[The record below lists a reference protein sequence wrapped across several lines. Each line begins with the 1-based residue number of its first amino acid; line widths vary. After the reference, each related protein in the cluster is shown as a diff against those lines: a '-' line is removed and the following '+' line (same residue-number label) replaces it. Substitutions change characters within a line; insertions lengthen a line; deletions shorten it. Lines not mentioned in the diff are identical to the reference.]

1 MREINMKMTI
11 LLADDHAL
19 FRDGMHY
26 VLRQLADD
34 VEILDASSFSEML
47 KLADANPAANLVLMD
62 LHMPGSNG
70 AASVRTFNLKYPQM
84 PLVVVSGSEQREDM
98 ERVMEFGAMG
108 FISKMTS
115 SKVML
120 AALRMVLD
128 GGVYLPPQLLQQ
140 SMDHLEQGATDK
152 RSRRSNEFGLTA
164 RQIDVLQ
171 YLSQGLSNKETALKM
186 GLAEGTV
193 KIHVAAIFQALHVS
207 NRMDAVRAAQRLGM
221 LPKIETA

>member
-1 MREINMKMTI
+1 MKMTI

-26 VLRQLADD
+26 VLRQLAAEA
-34 VEILDASSFSEML
+34 EIHDASSFSEL
-47 KLADANPAANLVLMD
+47 LDLAEKQSAIDLVLMD

-70 AASVRTFNLKYPQM
+70 PAAVRTFNLKHPEV

-98 ERVMEFGAMG
+98 ERVMEYGAMG

-128 GGVYLPPQLLQQ
+128 GGIYLPPQLLKQ
-140 SMDHLEQGATDK
+140 SVDHMELAATDK
-152 RSRRSNEFGLTA
+152 RTRRSNEFGLTA

-171 YLSQGLSNKETALKM
+171 FLSQGLSNKEAALKM

-207 NRMDAVRAAQRLGM
+207 NRMDAVRVAQRLGM

>member
-1 MREINMKMTI
+1 MKMTI

-47 KLADANPAANLVLMD
+47 KLADANPTANLVLMD

-140 SMDHLEQGATDK
+140 SMDHLEQGAADK

-221 LPKIETA
+221 LPRIETA

>member
-1 MREINMKMTI
+1 MTMTI

-26 VLRQLADD
+26 VLRQLSDA

-47 KLADANPAANLVLMD
+47 KLAESRNGINLVLMD

-70 AASVRTFNLKYPQM
+70 AASVRTFNLKHPEM

-98 ERVMEFGAMG
+98 ERVMEYGAMG

-128 GGVYLPPQLLQQ
+128 GGIYLPPQLLQQ
-140 SMDHLEQGATDK
+140 SVDHLEQATTDK

-221 LPKIETA
+221 LPKIEAA

>member
-1 MREINMKMTI
+1 MKMTI

-19 FRDGMHY
+19 FRDGMRY
-26 VLRQLADD
+26 VLQQLAEE
-34 VEILDASSFSEML
+34 VEILDAASFPEAL
-47 KLADANPAANLVLMD
+47 QLAGRHPGINLVLMD
-62 LHMPGSNG
+62 LHMPGSDG
-70 AASVRTFNLKYPQM
+70 VLSVRTFNLKHPDM

-98 ERVMEFGAMG
+98 ERVMEYGAMG

-128 GGVYLPPQLLQQ
+128 GGIYLPPQLLQQ
-140 SMDHLEQGATDK
+140 SVESMEQGTIDK

-164 RQIDVLQ
+164 RQVDVLK
-171 YLSQGLSNKETALKM
+171 YLSQGLSNKEAAQKM

-193 KIHVAAIFQALHVS
+193 KIHVAAIFQVLHVS
-207 NRMDAVRAAQRLGM
+207 NRMDAVRAAQRLGV
-221 LPKIETA
+221 LPNTETA

>member
-1 MREINMKMTI
+1 MKMTI

-26 VLRQLADD
+26 VLRQLADE
-34 VEILDASSFSEML
+34 VEVLDASSYSEML
-47 KLADANPAANLVLMD
+47 KLADSGAPIRLVLMD
-62 LHMPGSNG
+62 LNMPGSSG
-70 AASVRTFNLKYPQM
+70 ALSVRDFNLKHPEM

-98 ERVMEFGAMG
+98 ERVMDYGAMG

-115 SKVML
+115 SKIMV

-128 GGVYLPPQLLQQ
+128 GGIYLPPQLLQQ
-140 SMDHLEQGATDK
+140 SVESMEQGTTDK

-164 RQIDVLQ
+164 RQVDVLQ
-171 YLSQGLSNKETALKM
+171 HLSQGLSNKETALKM

-193 KIHVAAIFQALHVS
+193 KIHVAAIFQVLHVS
-207 NRMDAVRAAQRLGM
+207 NRMDAVRAAQRLGV
-221 LPKIETA
+221 LPNTETA

>member
-1 MREINMKMTI
+1 MKMTI

-19 FRDGMHY
+19 FRDGMRY
-26 VLRQLADD
+26 VLQQLAEE
-34 VEILDASSFSEML
+34 VEILDASGFPEAL
-47 KLADANPAANLVLMD
+47 ELASSHPGLSLVLMD
-62 LHMPGSNG
+62 LHMPGSDG
-70 AASVRTFNLKYPQM
+70 VLSVRTFNLKHPEF

-98 ERVMEFGAMG
+98 ERVMEYGAMG

-128 GGVYLPPQLLQQ
+128 GGIYLPPQLLQQ
-140 SMDHLEQGATDK
+140 SVDSMEQGATDK

-164 RQIDVLQ
+164 RQVDVLK
-171 YLSQGLSNKETALKM
+171 YLSQGLSNKEAAQKM

-193 KIHVAAIFQALHVS
+193 KIHVAAIFQVLHVS
-207 NRMDAVRAAQRLGM
+207 NRMDAVRAAQRLGV
-221 LPKIETA
+221 LPNTEMA

>member
-1 MREINMKMTI
+1 MKMTI

-26 VLRQLADD
+26 VLRQLADEVD
-34 VEILDASSFSEML
+34 IHDASSFSELL
-47 KLADANPAANLVLMD
+47 KLAEGRSVIDLVLMD

-70 AASVRTFNLKYPQM
+70 PAAVRTFNLKHPQV
-84 PLVVVSGSEQREDM
+84 PLVVVSGSEQRDDM
-98 ERVMEFGAMG
+98 ERVMEYGAMG

-128 GGVYLPPQLLQQ
+128 GGIYLPPQLLQQ
-140 SMDHLEQGATDK
+140 SVDHMEQAATDK

-171 YLSQGLSNKETALKM
+171 FLSQGLSNKETALKM

-207 NRMDAVRAAQRLGM
+207 NRMDAVRVAQRLGM

>member
-1 MREINMKMTI
+1 MKMTI

-47 KLADANPAANLVLMD
+47 KLADADPMANLVLMD

>member
-1 MREINMKMTI
+1 MKMTI

-47 KLADANPAANLVLMD
+47 KLAEGRSSINLVLMD

-70 AASVRTFNLKYPQM
+70 PASVRTFNLKYPQV

-98 ERVMEFGAMG
+98 ERVMEYGAMG

-115 SKVML
+115 GKVML

-128 GGVYLPPQLLQQ
+128 GGIYLPPQLLQQ
-140 SMDHLEQGATDK
+140 SVEHMEQAVADK

-164 RQIDVLQ
+164 RQVDVLQ
-171 YLSQGLSNKETALKM
+171 YLSQGLSNKETALRM

>member
-1 MREINMKMTI
+1 MKMTI

-26 VLRQLADD
+26 VLRQLADE
-34 VEILDASSFSEML
+34 VEILDGSSFSEML
-47 KLADANPAANLVLMD
+47 KLADAHSDVDLVLMD

-70 AASVRTFNLKYPQM
+70 AASVRTFNLKYPET

-140 SMDHLEQGATDK
+140 SVNHLEQSVPDK

-164 RQIDVLQ
+164 RQVDVLQ
-171 YLSQGLSNKETALKM
+171 FLSQGLSNKETALKM

>member
-1 MREINMKMTI
+1 MKMTI

-26 VLRQLADD
+26 VLSQLADE
-34 VEILDASSFSEML
+34 VEIHDASSFSEL
-47 KLADANPAANLVLMD
+47 STLAAGRSAIDLVLMD

-70 AASVRTFNLKYPQM
+70 PAAVRTFNLKHPHV

-98 ERVMEFGAMG
+98 ERVMEYGAMG

-128 GGVYLPPQLLQQ
+128 GGIYLPPQLLQQ
-140 SMDHLEQGATDK
+140 SVDHLERGASDRRT
-152 RSRRSNEFGLTA
+152 RRSNEFGLTV

-171 YLSQGLSNKETALKM
+171 HLSQGLSNKETALKM

-207 NRMDAVRAAQRLGM
+207 NRMDAVRVAQRLGM